1 MEQLA
6 LFFLEEQNLAEGTR
20 KSFSRD
26 ALVRL
31 YQHHWPGNVRELR
44 NYVQRAYIMADEVVE
59 GEIALTAA
67 DPKADDA
74 TVITIHVGTPLAEV
88 ERRVTMATLA
98 YCGQVKR
105 KAAQILGV
113 SLKTL
118 YNRLESYNGKESLA
132 GEEEPYGASP
142 NDGTHEVQHG
152 TDPAAPPR

>member
-1 MEQLA
+1 
-6 LFFLEEQNLAEGTR
+6 
-20 KSFSRD
+20 
-26 ALVRL
+26 
-31 YQHHWPGNVRELR
+31 
-44 NYVQRAYIMADEVVE
+44 VQRAYIMADEVVE
-59 GEIALTAA
+59 GEITVAPA
-67 DPKADDA
+67 DAKPEDA

-88 ERRVTMATLA
+88 ERRVTLATLA

-132 GEEEPYGASP
+132 GEEDPYGTP
-142 NDGTHEVQHG
+142 NDSTHEVAHG